1 MANSLIRVP
10 IPSGA
15 SINATLISHYERAK
29 SGAFDVDA
37 IFATLRESLSSGT
50 QEVGSFAASIAEAAQ
65 VLTGATGA
73 AVGLRYG
80 EGMFCLGRSGE
91 TAPAVGAELTLKS
104 GFSAECVRTGKSLR
118 CDDARDD
125 YRTDAAVCR
134 RLGLFS
140 IAAVPIRGEK
150 GCVGL
155 LEVFSNR
162 TYAFSE
168 KHMVFLERLAELAS
182 IAQERDSNKQIP
194 GVRTGTASGDPRRTA
209 RALASRIRTGWELA
223 RPRNWALGAGVLALI
238 VSVVRLEPWRTP
250 STPVHRA
257 HTAEQKPAMEPET
270 VVIDAV
276 IPKPSPVHGA
286 VTAAVLKN
294 SASRTVLADDVII
307 RRKAENSTASV
318 SPQPEQQRDAHS
330 SAQELLPPAI
340 AASPASNSPP
350 LDLAANSG
358 TLSQAGLSISQGIS
372 GGALL
377 RKVQPTY
384 PKQALASRIQGSV
397 TLMGIVGEQGRL
409 QGLKIVTGD
418 PLLARAAREAVQQW
432 VYQPYRL
439 NGKPITKETQIT
451 VNFKLPQ

>member
-15 SINATLISHYERAK
+15 SINAALISHYERAK

-65 VLTGATGA
+65 FLTGATGA

-134 RLGLFS
+134 RLGVFS
-140 IAAVPIRGEK
+140 VAAVPIRGEK

-162 TYAFSE
+162 TFAFSE

-194 GVRTGTASGDPRRTA
+194 GVRTGTASGDPRRAA
-209 RALASRIRTGWELA
+209 RALAGRIRTVWELA

-250 STPVHRA
+250 STPAHRA

-294 SASRTVLADDVII
+294 LGEPKRAEVQKLYHSDTLTILNVIW
-307 RRKAENSTASV
+307 APWMN
-318 SPQPEQQRDAHS
+318 
-330 SAQELLPPAI
+330 LLPHNHQMWAI
-340 AASPASNSPP
+340 IGLYTGREDNIFWRRVPGSPDRQRRPGAGRRMALHHIVAGDTVDPSNAHFGERDRHALHGVAAHCC
-350 LDLAANSG
+350 
-358 TLSQAGLSISQGIS
+358 
-372 GGALL
+372 
-377 RKVQPTY
+377 R
-384 PKQALASRIQGSV
+384 
-397 TLMGIVGEQGRL
+397 
-409 QGLKIVTGD
+409 
-418 PLLARAAREAVQQW
+418 
-432 VYQPYRL
+432 
-439 NGKPITKETQIT
+439 
-451 VNFKLPQ
+451 

>member
-1 MANSLIRVP
+1 MANSPIRVP
-10 IPSGA
+10 IPSRA
-15 SINATLISHYERAK
+15 SINAALISHHERAK
-29 SGAFDVDA
+29 AGAFDVDT

-50 QEVGSFAASIAEAAQ
+50 QEVDSFAASIAEAAQ
-65 VLTGATGA
+65 FLTGATGA

-80 EGMFCLGRSGE
+80 EGVFCLGRSGE

-118 CDDARDD
+118 CDDARHD

-134 RLGLFS
+134 RLSVFS
-140 IAAVPIRGEK
+140 IAAAPIRAEK

-182 IAQERDSNKQIP
+182 IALERDSNKQIP
-194 GVRTGTASGDPRRTA
+194 EQRREVESGDLRPTVRV
-209 RALASRIRTGWELA
+209 LAGRIRTVWELA

-250 STPVHRA
+250 STPAHRA
-257 HTAEQKPAMEPET
+257 RTVEQKPAMEPET

-276 IPKPSPVHGA
+276 IPKPSPVHATA
-286 VTAAVLKN
+286 VPKT
-294 SASRTVLADDVII
+294 SASRTVSADAVTL
-307 RRKAENSTASV
+307 RREAENSTAGV
-318 SPQPEQQRDAHS
+318 SPQPEQQGDAQS
-330 SAQELLPPAI
+330 SAQDLLPPAI

-358 TLSQAGLSISQGIS
+358 TSSQAGLPISQGIS
-372 GGALL
+372 GGGLL

-397 TLMGIVGEQGRL
+397 TLMGTVGERGRL
-409 QGLKIVTGD
+409 QGLKIVIGD
-418 PLLARAAREAVQQW
+418 PLLARAALEAVQQW
-432 VYQPYRL
+432 VYQPYML
-439 NGKPITKETQIT
+439 NGKPITKATEIT